1 MTDWQIHR
9 YQTLD
14 TTMREAAQRAERGEP
29 SGTVVVA
36 AEQTAGRG
44 RLGRAWASERGTGLY
59 CSLLLRPPLAAA
71 EAPVVTLA
79 LGLAVGRALHRVCG
93 LPCDLRWPNDV
104 LLGGR
109 KCSGILTE
117 MAASGDRVRHI
128 IAGIGVN
135 VNQAELAPDLAEIA
149 TSLRRETGS
158 EYSIDAT
165 LEAVLQEVDR
175 YLAILLERGASAIV
189 ELFTR
194 ASTYA
199 AGKRVV
205 VVNGASETTGVT
217 AGLTPTGVLLLRHE
231 DGAVTPVL
239 TGSVR
244 KERSTG

>member
-1 MTDWQIHR
+1 MNWQIHR
-9 YQTLD
+9 YETLD
-14 TTMREAAQRAERGEP
+14 TTMREAAERAERGDP

-44 RLGRAWASERGTGLY
+44 RLGRTWASERGMGLY

-71 EAPVVTLA
+71 AAPVVTLA
-79 LGLAVGRALHRVCG
+79 LGLAAGRALHRVCG

-109 KCSGILTE
+109 KCAGILTE
-117 MAASGDRVRHI
+117 MTASGDRVRHL

-135 VNQAELAPDLAEIA
+135 VNQAEFAPELAEIA
-149 TSLRRETGS
+149 TSLRRETGC
-158 EYSIDAT
+158 EYKI
-165 LEAVLQEVDR
+165 EAVLAEVLAEVDR
-175 YLAILLERGASAIV
+175 YLDILLERGAAAIV

-199 AGKRVV
+199 TGKRVV
-205 VVNGASETTGVT
+205 VVNGSVEATGVT
-217 AGLTPTGVLLLRHE
+217 AGLTPTGLLLLRHE

-244 KERSTG
+244 NEPRP